1 MSRFR
6 RPRGGD
12 RSAPAAT
19 TGTPALDA
27 SMIDPGVTVG
37 SVRLRSAVM
46 TASGTAGYGAEFAPY
61 LDLATIGAM
70 VTKSLA
76 PYDWP
81 GNPAP
86 RLHPVHSGMM
96 NSVGLQGPGVD
107 AWLTSA
113 LPELLDTG
121 ADVVCSIW
129 GRSVE
134 DYRRAAEMLADAPDS
149 VVAVE
154 VNLSCPNLEGR
165 GGIFAHDAA
174 LSAEVLAATEACGR
188 PRWAKLSPNTD
199 RIAEVAR
206 AVTQAGAEALT
217 LVNTLL
223 GLALDPKTLR
233 PTLGNGGGGLSG
245 PAIHPIAVRA
255 VADVRAALPDT
266 PIVGVGGVATTAD
279 AIELMAVGA
288 SAIQIGTALFA
299 DPRVLAQVRDG
310 LVTEAARRGLGSVAE
325 FTGLA
330 RL

>member
-6 RPRGGD
+6 RPRVGD
-12 RSAPAAT
+12 WSAPTAA
-19 TGTPALDA
+19 PALDA
-27 SMIDPGVTVG
+27 SMIDPSVTVG

-46 TASGTAGYGAEFAPY
+46 TASGTAGYGSEFAPY
-61 LDLATIGAM
+61 VDLATIGAV

-107 AWLTSA
+107 AWLTRA
-113 LPELLDTG
+113 LPGLLDTG

-134 DYRRAAEMLADAPDS
+134 DYRRAAEMLSDAPNS

-165 GGIFAHDAA
+165 GGIFAHDAD

-223 GLALDPKTLR
+223 GLALDPETLR

-288 SAIQIGTALFA
+288 SAVQIGTALFA
-299 DPRVLAQVRDG
+299 DPRVLARVRDG

-330 RL
+330 AL

>member
-6 RPRGGD
+6 RPRVGN
-12 RSAPAAT
+12 RFAP
-19 TGTPALDA
+19 TGAPALDA
-27 SMIDPGVTVG
+27 SMIDPSVTVG

-46 TASGTAGYGAEFAPY
+46 TASGTAGYGSEFAPY
-61 LDLATIGAM
+61 VDLATIGAV

-107 AWLTSA
+107 AWLTRA
-113 LPELLDTG
+113 LPGLLDTG

-134 DYRRAAEMLADAPDS
+134 DYRRAAEMLSDAPNS

-165 GGIFAHDAA
+165 GGIFAHDAD

-223 GLALDPKTLR
+223 GLALDPETLR

-288 SAIQIGTALFA
+288 SAVQIGTALFA
-299 DPRVLAQVRDG
+299 DPRVLARVRDG

-330 RL
+330 AL

>member
-6 RPRGGD
+6 RPRVGD
-12 RSAPAAT
+12 RSAP
-19 TGTPALDA
+19 TGAPALDA
-27 SMIDPGVTVG
+27 SMIDPSVTVG

-46 TASGTAGYGAEFAPY
+46 TASGTAGYGSEFAPY
-61 LDLATIGAM
+61 VDLATIGAV

-107 AWLTSA
+107 AWLTRA
-113 LPELLDTG
+113 LPGLLDTG

-134 DYRRAAEMLADAPDS
+134 DYRRAAEMLSDAPNS

-165 GGIFAHDAA
+165 GGIFAHDAD

-223 GLALDPKTLR
+223 GLALDPETLR

-288 SAIQIGTALFA
+288 SAVQIGTALFA
-299 DPRVLAQVRDG
+299 DPRVLARVRDG

-330 RL
+330 AL

>member
-6 RPRGGD
+6 RPRVGD
-12 RSAPAAT
+12 RSAP
-19 TGTPALDA
+19 TGAPALDA
-27 SMIDPGVTVG
+27 SMIDPSVTVG

-46 TASGTAGYGAEFAPY
+46 TASGTAGYGSEFAPY
-61 LDLATIGAM
+61 VDLATIGAV

-107 AWLTSA
+107 AWLTRA
-113 LPELLDTG
+113 LPGLLDTG

-134 DYRRAAEMLADAPDS
+134 DYRRAAEMLSDAPNS

-165 GGIFAHDAA
+165 GGIFAHDAD

-223 GLALDPKTLR
+223 GLALDPETLR

-288 SAIQIGTALFA
+288 SAVQIGTALFA
-299 DPRVLAQVRDG
+299 DPRVLAWVRDG
-310 LVTEAARRGLGSVAE
+310 LVTEAARRGLESVAE

-330 RL
+330 AL

>member
-1 MSRFR
+1 MSRLR
-6 RPRGGD
+6 RSRRDEGAA
-12 RSAPAAT
+12 SPAAS
-19 TGTPALDA
+19 GA
-27 SMIDPGVTVG
+27 STIDPVVNVG
-37 SVRLRSAVM
+37 SVQLRSAVM
-46 TASGTAGYGAEFAPY
+46 TASGTAGYGAELAPY
-61 LDLATIGAM
+61 VDLATIGAV

-86 RLHPVHSGMM
+86 RLHPVRAGMM

-107 AWLTSA
+107 VWLETA
-113 LPELLDTG
+113 LPELLSTG
-121 ADVVCSIW
+121 AHVVCSIW

-134 DYRRAAEMLADAPDS
+134 DYRRAAEMLADAPDE

-165 GGIFAHDAA
+165 GGIFAHDAD

-206 AVTQAGAEALT
+206 AVTSAGAEALT

-223 GLALDPKTLR
+223 GLALDPDTLR

-266 PIVGVGGVATTAD
+266 PLIGVGGVAETSD

-288 SAIQIGTALFA
+288 SAVQIGTALFA
-299 DPRVLAQVRDG
+299 DPRVLARVRDG
-310 LVTEAARRGLGSVAE
+310 LVSTAAERGLGSVAE
-325 FTGLA
+325 FTDLA
-330 RL
+330 DL

>member
-1 MSRFR
+1 
-6 RPRGGD
+6 
-12 RSAPAAT
+12 
-19 TGTPALDA
+19 
-27 SMIDPGVTVG
+27 MIDPSVTVG

-46 TASGTAGYGAEFAPY
+46 TASGTAGYGSEFAPY
-61 LDLATIGAM
+61 VDLATIGAV

-107 AWLTSA
+107 AWLARA
-113 LPELLDTG
+113 LPGLLDTG

-134 DYRRAAEMLADAPDS
+134 DYRRAAEMLSDAPNS

-165 GGIFAHDAA
+165 GGIFAHDAD

-206 AVTQAGAEALT
+206 AVTEAGAEALT

-223 GLALDPKTLR
+223 GLALDPETLR

-288 SAIQIGTALFA
+288 SAVQIGTALFA
-299 DPRVLAQVRDG
+299 DPRVLARVRDG
-310 LVTEAARRGLGSVAE
+310 LVTEAARRGLESVAE

-330 RL
+330 AL

>member
-6 RPRGGD
+6 RPRVGD
-12 RSAPAAT
+12 RSAPAPT

-27 SMIDPGVTVG
+27 SMIDPSVTVG

-46 TASGTAGYGAEFAPY
+46 TASGTAGYGSEFAPY
-61 LDLATIGAM
+61 VDLATIGAV

-113 LPELLDTG
+113 LPGLLDTG

-165 GGIFAHDAA
+165 GGIFAHDAD

-223 GLALDPKTLR
+223 GLALDPETLR

-299 DPRVLAQVRDG
+299 DPRALARVRDG

-330 RL
+330 AL